1 MKNRQTRE
9 VNVSFQY
16 LMSSPFSNKD
26 NREKD
31 GFLCKTCYSFNNFFL
46 FVFSLSSKLK
56 KLHQNSK
63 LSYIFVIEL
72 KK

>member
-16 LMSSPFSNKD
+16 LMSSAFSNKD

-31 GFLCKTCYSFNNFFL
+31 GFLCKTCCSFNNFFVRLL
-46 FVFSLSSKLK
+46 FTIK
-56 KLHQNSK
+56 
-63 LSYIFVIEL
+63 IEKAASEFKIIVYL
-72 KK
+72 CY